1 MITQVQWRWASQ
13 IATFCLALWCIG
25 CQREDFPSRSVV
37 RTDSNSPVLATR
49 DMTPVDIS
57 LQQPDQTRVQPYM
70 GETTLRIPKAY
81 LQEPRH
87 WQGQLVLGEVW
98 LETALPDMRP
108 LSIYGEELFKSMK
121 QSHQQVLAEDVE
133 AFKNAY
139 HLGLMNDRLTIILRY
154 GHCMAHTET
163 QAERTPTEEGQESP
177 SVTCPEQGGAFRRC
191 KGITDYD
198 ALISMEYRF
207 SISRV
212 DDAKNIE
219 QQARQFVE
227 TLILKNQA
235 NAHLPAGCPVR
246 SRG

>member
-1 MITQVQWRWASQ
+1 
-13 IATFCLALWCIG
+13 
-25 CQREDFPSRSVV
+25 
-37 RTDSNSPVLATR
+37 
-49 DMTPVDIS
+49 MTPVDIS
-57 LQQPDQTRVQPYM
+57 LQQPDQKRVQPYM

-87 WQGQLVLGEVW
+87 WQGQLVLGEVR
-98 LETALPDMRP
+98 LETALPDMQP
-108 LSIYGEELFKSMK
+108 LSIYGEELFKTMK

-139 HLGLMNDRLTIILRY
+139 HLGLMNDGLTITLRY
-154 GHCMAHTET
+154 GHCMAYTE
-163 QAERTPTEEGQESP
+163 AKALRNLPIPSEKGQESP

-198 ALISMEYRF
+198 ALISMEYLF
-207 SISRV
+207 SISRL

-219 QQARQFVE
+219 QKARQFVE
-227 TLILKNQA
+227 THILKNQA

-246 SRG
+246 SKG